1 VRTAGVLD
9 AYGGCVQRIV
19 YSSNDLIGDET
30 LRKEQWISSL
40 SSGYAHLRA
49 DPSIGRSF
57 EGELRIARTND
68 VAVGTIHGTV
78 KSISRT
84 TSDIAAHNTNNVVLL
99 LNAGQYPL
107 GVDQSGKSVELAPG
121 ASVLIEQSAPSIIL
135 ASDGQCG
142 LVAVQ
147 TERER
152 VRQRCALF
160 EDGLMTVVSGPSV
173 VNGLLRAYIDVLV
186 GETAP
191 TIPLIKQFAAD
202 HIADLIA
209 ATASIAI
216 PNLGEDN
223 ARFGISSRG
232 RLMSARRYISQRLE
246 DPFLSEEGIAAHVR
260 VSTSQLRK
268 DFERCGLSVGRYV
281 REQRLE
287 KAVAMLRDPAL
298 RRHRIIDIAFA
309 CGFRNLVTFN
319 RVFRAAYGMP
329 PSELRQVGAPHFQ

>member
-1 VRTAGVLD
+1 M
-9 AYGGCVQRIV
+9 QRIF

-40 SSGYAHLRA
+40 SSGYAHLHA
-49 DPSIGRSF
+49 DPAIGMSF
-57 EGELRIARTND
+57 EGELRIARTRD
-68 VAVGTIHGTV
+68 AAFGTIRGTV

-107 GVDQSGKSVELAPG
+107 RVDQSGKSVELAPG

-135 ASDGQCG
+135 AGDGQCG
-142 LVAVQ
+142 LVAAQ
-147 TERER
+147 TEREH
-152 VRQRCALF
+152 VRQRYAPF
-160 EDGLMTVVSGPSV
+160 EDRLMTVVSGPSV
-173 VNGLLRAYIDVLV
+173 VNGLLRAYVDVLV
-186 GETAP
+186 GETES
-191 TIPLIKQFAAD
+191 TVPLINQFAAD

-209 ATASIAI
+209 AAASIAA
-216 PNLGEDN
+216 PNLGEDS

-232 RLMSARRYISQRLE
+232 RLTSARRYISQRLG
-246 DPFLSEEGIAAHVR
+246 DPLLSEEGIAAHVR
-260 VSTSQLRK
+260 VSASQLRK
-268 DFERCGLSVGRYV
+268 DFERGGLSVGRYI

-287 KAVAMLRDPAL
+287 KAVAMLRDPTL

-319 RVFRAAYGMP
+319 RVFRTAYGIP
-329 PSELRQVGAPHFQ
+329 PSELRQVRAPHVR